1 MKINIL
7 SRGQGRLSLI
17 FPTPTSKSSKKPR
30 ATFWHMLG
38 DFISKLSSFFRGRII
53 FPVFRPTS
61 KKKPSPNWISKNAKH
76 FVLPEWRHS
85 ATDQQ
90 LRLRPEK
97 QTQFPLCLFCRMCCR
112 VLPAG
117 SRVPGFGQ
125 MMPTSGHWTALWGP
139 VMGFSGF
146 EKSNH
151 FWLASTGNPSTA
163 GVHHLRLL
171 WAPINLAESV
181 GEKKLTFLAD
191 PCEIELQSCLKSHRC
206 LLDEFSLWSG
216 DVLNSSFFSIKSF
229 VNF

>member
-1 MKINIL
+1 
-7 SRGQGRLSLI
+7 
-17 FPTPTSKSSKKPR
+17 
-30 ATFWHMLG
+30 MLG

-85 ATDQQ
+85 TTGQQ

-151 FWLASTGNPSTA
+151 FWPASTGNPSTA
-163 GVHHLRLL
+163 GVHHLRPL

-181 GEKKLTFLAD
+181 GEKNWLSWLILVKSNYKVVWRVIDVCLMSSVCGLGMFKILFFLVSNLLL
-191 PCEIELQSCLKSHRC
+191 IFSTSRTSLKAQ
-206 LLDEFSLWSG
+206 
-216 DVLNSSFFSIKSF
+216 IKE
-229 VNF
+229 